1 MNRRSFLTLSGL
13 ASGSILIP
21 ATLARRIRE
30 TCIGNQQPL
39 ILAPEEAGTTLY
51 AVENYGSY
59 ILHLGDPNEEPNYPT
74 LREFIEDRG
83 FNPKKDKSLRAY
95 LIEFRGEEDFDE
107 KEEGAIRSLKE
118 ELDEQIDGY
127 ERDHWMEWD
136 FERRDSPMARA
147 FHYLNRLPLDGG
159 SGGNDGRGFQLGDLR
174 FVEGDRPGSNLTY
187 IEADEHATALG
198 EGTSAYEAC
207 SGGGMLFLHALHGGP
222 VSSAGLAAVL

>member
-13 ASGSILIP
+13 ASGSILLP
-21 ATLARRIRE
+21 AALARRIRE

-51 AVENYGSY
+51 AVENYNSY
-59 ILHLGDPNEEPNYPT
+59 LLHLGDPNEEPDYPT

-107 KEEGAIRSLKE
+107 KEEGAIWSLKE

-127 ERDHWMEWD
+127 EREHWMEWD
-136 FERRDSPMARA
+136 FELRDSPMALA
-147 FHYLNRLPLDGG
+147 FHYLNSLPLDGG
-159 SGGNDGRGFQLGDLR
+159 SDGRGFQLGDLC
-174 FVEGDRPGSNLTY
+174 FTEGDRPGSNLTY
-187 IEADEHATALG
+187 VEADDLATLACLQHRLNALD
-198 EGTSAYEAC
+198 EGAC
-207 SGGGMLFLHALHGGP
+207 IRI
-222 VSSAGLAAVL
+222 V

>member
-39 ILAPEEAGTTLY
+39 ILAPEEVGSTLY
-51 AVENYGSY
+51 AIENYGGY
-59 ILHLGDPNEEPNYPT
+59 MLHLGDPNEEPDYPT

-107 KEEGAIRSLKE
+107 KEEGAIWSLKE

-127 ERDHWMEWD
+127 EREHWMEWD
-136 FERRDSPMARA
+136 FECRDSPMAQA

-159 SGGNDGRGFQLGDLR
+159 SDGRGFQLGDLR

-187 IEADEHATALG
+187 VEADDLATLACLQHRLNELD
-198 EGTSAYEAC
+198 EGAC
-207 SGGGMLFLHALHGGP
+207 IRI
-222 VSSAGLAAVL
+222 V

>member
-51 AVENYGSY
+51 AVENYNSY
-59 ILHLGDPNEEPNYPT
+59 LLHLGDPNEEPDYPT

-95 LIEFRGEEDFDE
+95 LIEFRGCEEDFDE
-107 KEEGAIRSLKE
+107 KEEGAIWSLKE

-136 FERRDSPMARA
+136 FELRDSPMARA
-147 FHYLNRLPLDGG
+147 FHYLNRLPLEGG
-159 SGGNDGRGFQLGDLR
+159 SDGRGFQLGDLC
-174 FVEGDRPGSNLTY
+174 FTEGNRPGSNLTY
-187 IEADEHATALG
+187 VEADDLATLACLQHRLNELD
-198 EGTSAYEAC
+198 EGAC
-207 SGGGMLFLHALHGGP
+207 IRI
-222 VSSAGLAAVL
+222 V